1 MSHVIAVAGK
11 GGVGKTTLCGLLIQY
26 LCDQGKTPVLA
37 VDADSNS
44 NLNEVLG
51 VEAKQTLGEIREKM
65 KKASSLKSDV
75 PSNMSKDVY
84 AEQELFASLTE
95 EENFDL
101 LVMGRSQGAGCY
113 CFVNSLLQRQLNSIQ
128 DNYPF
133 VVVDNEAGI
142 EHISRGL
149 LSKIDTIILVSD
161 CSRRGIQAA
170 ARIAE
175 LVEELNI
182 KPEQMGLIVNRAPDG
197 KLSEG
202 TREEVEN
209 RKLNLFGVVPS
220 DELVYDYDCDGKAIV
235 SLPEDSAIKVAI
247 KEIAEKIGL

>member
-65 KKASSLKSDV
+65 KKASSLKSEV

-133 VVVDNEAGI
+133 VVVDNEAGM

-209 RKLNLFGVVPS
+209 RKLNLFGVVPG

-235 SLPEDSAIKVAI
+235 SLPEDSEIKVAI

>member
-133 VVVDNEAGI
+133 VVVDNEAGM

-202 TREEVEN
+202 TREEVEEQ
-209 RKLNLFGVVPS
+209 LYEFMG
-220 DELVYDYDCDGKAIV
+220 E
-235 SLPEDSAIKVAI
+235 
-247 KEIAEKIGL
+247 

>member
-65 KKASSLKSDV
+65 KKASSLKSEV

-133 VVVDNEAGI
+133 VVVDNEAGM

-235 SLPEDSAIKVAI
+235 SLPEDSAIKVAM